1 MKGSGWALGPREVT
15 CGLPSSMTSQPPVP
29 ASGLFPLA
37 LEGGVKPGKGSA
49 LGMGTSRIVPQGE
62 RLECRVPV
70 P

>member
-1 MKGSGWALGPREVT
+1 MKGSGWALGPRGNR
-15 CGLPSSMTSQPPVP
+15 GLPSSMTSQPPVP

-62 RLECRVPV
+62 RLECRIPV